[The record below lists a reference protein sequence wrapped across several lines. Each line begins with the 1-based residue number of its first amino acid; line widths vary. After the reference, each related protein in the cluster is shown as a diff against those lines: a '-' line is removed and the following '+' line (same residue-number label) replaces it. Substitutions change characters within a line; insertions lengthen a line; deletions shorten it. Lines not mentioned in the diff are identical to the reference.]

1 MMKRLIIICLALGI
15 GWLSANALGS
25 TVKDSLLRIYVT
37 APHDS
42 SRLNVLHDIAR
53 LDQQTPVFLYYEN
66 KLLQEAT
73 EQNNLR
79 YQSLS
84 TYEHLIYFFNKL
96 DLKRVTYWMNRTEA
110 LAEKHNYYNEY
121 FKAKKLQIEMYTIY
135 QQIELAIH
143 EAGIMYE
150 KAKKLNDRNGMREAR
165 LCLMSSYIATMR
177 YEDGAKALEEAFR
190 LMKPQDKPMDK
201 INLLSKAVLAY
212 SFLHDNE
219 KMYSSLEQMR
229 VAIQDLI
236 TAAPTLKNAYSAL
249 YMGMETQYTLYYIR
263 TGNLQKAWEHLQKVD
278 EYYTPTTFVPYKV
291 SRLQAYAEYYR
302 AKNEPDKALEYL
314 NEAITITSQMS
325 FPDAILYMA
334 MKADILVDMKRSDL
348 AIDIYKKVMH
358 DKDSTYRALSNS
370 QMEQI
375 QSLYNMDKLVLK
387 REQQQEKIHYFVLIV
402 IGIALIALITFVVH
416 MYISRKKLQKDEK
429 EVARLS
435 EIAEEA
441 NEVKSRFLAN
451 MSYNIRIP
459 LNNVVGFSQLLSTDT
474 GLDDK
479 EKLEYSEII
488 QMNSTE
494 LIQLVNDVLDLSRLE
509 AKMMKFQIQDC
520 EMREICNDLIYMARR
535 DSDGH
540 IHAELESDVEH
551 QMLKM
556 DANRFNQAVLN
567 MLIYPEP
574 NDTDREVKMLL
585 NRDERNGLLIFH
597 IINSPLTDPEI
608 INSQKVSIRL
618 KINQLLFEHFGG
630 SFVISKSAED
640 GYPITFTISYKE

>member
-1 MMKRLIIICLALGI
+1 MMKRLIIILFLGI
-15 GWLSANALGS
+15 GWLSATARS
-25 TVKDSLLRIYVT
+25 SAVKDSLLRIYVT

-42 SRLNVLHDIAR
+42 SRLDVLHDIAR

-73 EQNNLR
+73 GQNNLR
-79 YQSLS
+79 YQSLA

-96 DLKRVTYWMNRTEA
+96 DLKRVTYWMNRMEA
-110 LAEKHNYYNEY
+110 LAEKHNYYSEY
-121 FKAKKLQIEMYTIY
+121 FKAKKLQIEMYTIH

-143 EAGIMYE
+143 EATLMYE

-165 LCLMSSYIATMR
+165 LCQMTSYIATLR
-177 YEDGAKALEEAFR
+177 YEEGAQALEEAFQ
-190 LMKPQDKPMDK
+190 LMSPQDSPMDR

-212 SFLHDNE
+212 SFLHKNE
-219 KMYSSLEQMR
+219 KMYASLEQMR
-229 VAIQDLI
+229 IAIQDLI
-236 TAAPTLKNAYSAL
+236 TATPTLKNAYSAL
-249 YMGMETQYTLYYIR
+249 YMGMETQYALYYVR
-263 TGNLQKAWEHLQKVD
+263 TGELKKAWEHLQKVD
-278 EYYTPTTFVPYKV
+278 EYYTPNTFVPYRV

-302 AKNEPDKALEYL
+302 AKNEPDKALECL

-348 AIDIYKKVMH
+348 AINIYQKVMR
-358 DKDSTYRALSNS
+358 DKDSIYRELSNS

-474 GLDDK
+474 GLNDK

-556 DANRFNQAVLN
+556 DANRFNQAVLS

-574 NDTDREVKMLL
+574 NDTDREVKMIM
-585 NRDERNGLLIFH
+585 NRDERNELLIFH
-597 IINSPLTDPEI
+597 IINSPLTGPAFN
-608 INSQKVSIRL
+608 NSQKVSIRL

-630 SFVISKSAED
+630 SFVISENAED